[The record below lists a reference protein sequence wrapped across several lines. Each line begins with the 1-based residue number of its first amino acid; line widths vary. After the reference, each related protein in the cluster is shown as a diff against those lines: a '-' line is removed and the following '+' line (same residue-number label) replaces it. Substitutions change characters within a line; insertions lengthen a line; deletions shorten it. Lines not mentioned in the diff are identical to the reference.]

1 MCAAPAATGRH
12 ASPPLR
18 ALPTALHSSQALDK
32 SGVDPDEVESYI
44 KEFDFDGDG
53 EMDREE
59 FLKLMES
66 TGAFDDL

>member
-1 MCAAPAATGRH
+1 MPN
-12 ASPPLR
+12 
-18 ALPTALHSSQALDK
+18 ALQLSQALDK
-32 SGVDPDEVESYI
+32 SGVDPDEVEKYI

-66 TGAFDDL
+66 TGAFDEI

>member
-1 MCAAPAATGRH
+1 M
-12 ASPPLR
+12 
-18 ALPTALHSSQALDK
+18 PTSLHSSQALDK
-32 SGVDPDEVESYI
+32 SGVEPDEVESYI